1 MAVLAM
7 LSENEMSGIDI
18 LNRLPDFPNIGIAE
32 GSIYPLLNRLETEG
46 RIVGTWV
53 ASSTGTRNSK
63 VYKLTKNGRDALKH
77 MRLFWADFEQDLSR
91 LLESKADA
99 KR

>member
-1 MAVLAM
+1 MKVDLKSWQTQLKKGAAEVAVLAM

-32 GSIYPLLNRLETEG
+32 
-46 RIVGTWV
+46 
-53 ASSTGTRNSK
+53 
-63 VYKLTKNGRDALKH
+63 ALKH